1 MPRARALDDVADAQF
16 LAAAGIER
24 VDSGL
29 EVGTQGSKPFDV
41 LQQLAPDL
49 LLIGVRQRRYLRHGV
64 FKNLD
69 HKRHLTTKLVR
80 GASDG
85 RHLVGFSG
93 CANGLPTIGNF
104 TP

>member
-1 MPRARALDDVADAQF
+1 MPSARALDDVADAQF

-64 FKNLD
+64 FKN
-69 HKRHLTTKLVR
+69 KRLLTTKLVR